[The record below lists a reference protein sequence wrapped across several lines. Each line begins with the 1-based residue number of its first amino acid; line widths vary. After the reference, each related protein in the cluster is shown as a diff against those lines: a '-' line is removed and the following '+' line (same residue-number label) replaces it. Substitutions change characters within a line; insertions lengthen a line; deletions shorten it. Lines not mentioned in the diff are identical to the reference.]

1 MRYPSRETVER
12 LRSMYPRGTRV
23 ELVSMDDPYR
33 NMEPGLKGT
42 VQGVDD
48 MAHIHIAWDSGS
60 TLSAIY
66 GVDQIRKL

>member
-1 MRYPSRETVER
+1 MNRELVKELRAEYPA
-12 LRSMYPRGTRV
+12 GTRV

-33 NMEPGLKGT
+33 HMEPGLKGT

-48 MAHIHIAWDSGS
+48 MAHIHIAWENGS

>member
-1 MRYPSRETVER
+1 MRYPSREMVER
-12 LRSMYPRGTRV
+12 LRAMYPKGTRV
-23 ELVSMDDPYR
+23 ELISMDDPYR
-33 NMEPGLKGT
+33 SMEPGLKGT

-48 MAHIHIAWDSGS
+48 MAHIHIAWENGS